1 MILSPVP
8 NSRRPEIITTVS
20 AAQRL
25 IPASINGITVREG
38 TIAIVKNVGKIRA
51 TNNGDIRQYITH
63 TRFRLISL
71 AK

>member
-8 NSRRPEIITTVS
+8 NSRRPEIIITVS
-20 AAQRL
+20 AAQRR
-25 IPASINGITVREG
+25 IPASINGITVRED

-51 TNNGDIRQYITH
+51 INNGGIRQYITH
-63 TRFRLISL
+63 TRFRFLSL